1 MIEKRKHPRAE
12 KKKSEQVQAYLDSKI
27 KPVAPT
33 TGMANSFNTGM
44 DQARSPVMSA
54 DANSP
59 KGYAMGQVTGRINDP
74 SASMAPGVGGG
85 ITGGAQAGNPP
96 EYILTLPPQNEQ
108 QAGGGTQAQGP
119 TYTLTLPTP
128 EEQMQELE
136 RQKKLAHQAAF
147 ADAMDKMNAE
157 FWRIAQNPGSMLGA
171 NESPYYSLY
180 MKQYEQ
186 RARDRETNAYTRASE
201 GTGGYGSSFATMA
214 GDQAYRETMQEFDEL
229 APTLIKSK
237 SERMAE
243 IIQEREMLKT
253 MQSQIDAASSGLTES
268 ASAAAQDLQSTWGT
282 AFSEKTQREYLASKG
297 YSEADINAAME
308 SQRKLASGAVTDY
321 KAGNIADAVTQAQS
335 LDEAYRQGTMTVEE
349 YDEAKTQNSKVIM
362 DSVYKGMERIEDT
375 DYAALGI
382 SDEEWGAMEDGEK
395 KLAVF
400 DRVGQLVKSGAVTQ
414 TDYYKLLYNDLKE
427 EFESEAFKKSNTQL
441 RDATDSALV
450 IQDLYD
456 NGYMSKDMYVDLMY
470 NQILPH
476 ISETRFWE
484 VLNKQDVADGEG
496 KEYKWSSNPFNSLEN
511 YNSATSYGSPAIAKI
526 SRSLSQDEK
535 KLLLKLAR
543 EQRKNTIKSAASK
556 GVKGVTKK

>member
-12 KKKSEQVQAYLDSKI
+12 KKKSEQIQAYLDSKI
-27 KPVAPT
+27 KPVTPT

-44 DQARSPVMSA
+44 DLARSPVMSA

-59 KGYAMGQVTGRINDP
+59 RGYAMGQVTGRINNP

-85 ITGGAQAGNPP
+85 ITGGAQAAKPP

-147 ADAMDKMNAE
+147 ADAMDRMNAE

-186 RARDRETNAYTRASE
+186 RARDRETNAYTRATA

-243 IIQEREMLKT
+243 ILQEREMLKT

-282 AFSEKTQREYLASKG
+282 ALSEKTQREYLASKG
-297 YSEADINAAME
+297 YSEADINAALE
-308 SQRKLASGAVTDY
+308 SQRKLASGAVADY
-321 KAGNIADAVTQAQS
+321 KAGNIADAVTKAQS
-335 LDEAYRQGTMTVEE
+335 IDEAYRQGTMTVEE
-349 YDEAKTQNSKVIM
+349 YDAAKTQNSKVIM
-362 DSVYKGMERIEDT
+362 DSVNKGMERIEDT

-382 SDEEWGAMEDGEK
+382 TDEEWSAMEDGEK

-400 DRVGQLVKSGAVTQ
+400 DRVGQLVKSGAVREI
-414 TDYYKLLYNDLKE
+414 DYYKLLYNDLKE
-427 EFESEAFKKSNTQL
+427 EFTSEEFKKSSTPLNDVM
-441 RDATDSALV
+441 RAATI

-456 NGYMSKDMYVDLMY
+456 NGYMSDDDYTRLMLDSIGKE
-470 NQILPH
+470 ILKT
-476 ISETRFWE
+476 E
-484 VLNKQDVADGEG
+484 EG
-496 KEYKWSSNPFNSLEN
+496 KSTFADVERFASKNPEKAIKMTWWGGISGFWRYDSQLGSDMQYKGTL
-511 YNSATSYGSPAIAKI
+511 TD
-526 SRSLSQDEK
+526 DERQ
-535 KLLLKLAR
+535 LLFDLA
-543 EQRKNTIKSAASK
+543 TIKAKKKKETVTRKAAK
-556 GVKGVTKK
+556 GATG

>member
-12 KKKSEQVQAYLDSKI
+12 KKKSEQIQAYLDSKI
-27 KPVAPT
+27 KPVTPT

-44 DQARSPVMSA
+44 DLARSPVMSA

-59 KGYAMGQVTGRINDP
+59 RGYAMGQVTGRINNP

-108 QAGGGTQAQGP
+108 QAGAGTQAQGP

-147 ADAMDKMNAE
+147 ADAMDRMNAE

-186 RARDRETNAYTRASE
+186 RARDRETNAYTRATE
-201 GTGGYGSSFATMA
+201 GTGGFGSSFATMA

-243 IIQEREMLKT
+243 ILQEREMLKT
-253 MQSQIDAASSGLTES
+253 MQSQIDAASSGLTET

-297 YSEADINAAME
+297 YSEADINAAIE
-308 SQRKLASGAVTDY
+308 SQRKLASGTVTDY
-321 KAGNIADAVTQAQS
+321 KAGTITEAVKQAQT
-335 LDEAYRQGTMTVEE
+335 LDENYRQGALTVEE
-349 YDEAKTQNSKVIM
+349 YDAAKTENSKVIM
-362 DSVYKGMERIEDT
+362 DSVNKGMERIEDT
-375 DYAALGI
+375 DYTALGI
-382 SDEEWGAMEDGEK
+382 TDEEWSAMEDGEK

-400 DRVGQLVKSGAVTQ
+400 DRVGQLVKSGAVREI
-414 TDYYKLLYNDLKE
+414 DYYKLLYNDLKE
-427 EFESEAFKKSNTQL
+427 EFTSEEFKKSSTPLNDVM
-441 RDATDSALV
+441 RAATI

-456 NGYMSKDMYVDLMY
+456 NGYMSDDDYTRLMLDSIGKE
-470 NQILPH
+470 ILKT
-476 ISETRFWE
+476 E
-484 VLNKQDVADGEG
+484 EG
-496 KEYKWSSNPFNSLEN
+496 KSTFADVERFVSKNPEKAIKMTWWGGNSGFWRYDSQLGSDMQYKGTL
-511 YNSATSYGSPAIAKI
+511 TD
-526 SRSLSQDEK
+526 DERQ
-535 KLLLKLAR
+535 LLFDLA
-543 EQRKNTIKSAASK
+543 TIKAKKKKETVTRKAAK
-556 GVKGVTKK
+556 GATG

>member
-27 KPVAPT
+27 NPVAPT

-108 QAGGGTQAQGP
+108 QAGAGTQAQGP

-147 ADAMDKMNAE
+147 ADAMDRMNAE

-186 RARDRETNAYTRASE
+186 RARDRETNAYTRATA

-243 IIQEREMLKT
+243 ILQEREMLKT

-297 YSEADINAAME
+297 YSEADINAALE
-308 SQRKLASGAVTDY
+308 SQRKLESGAVTDY
-321 KAGNIADAVTQAQS
+321 KAGNIADAVTKAQS

-349 YDEAKTQNSKVIM
+349 YDAAKTQNSKVIM

-382 SDEEWGAMEDGEK
+382 TDEEWEEMDDADK
-395 KLAVF
+395 KTAVF
-400 DRVGQLVKSGAVTQ
+400 DRVGQMAEQGIITR
-414 TDYYKLLYNDLKE
+414 TDYYHFVYDDINEKFSSDNYQDSKNKE
-427 EFESEAFKKSNTQL
+427 
-441 RDATDSALV
+441 RDA
-450 IQDLYD
+450 I
-456 NGYMSKDMYVDLMY
+456 G
-470 NQILPH
+470 
-476 ISETRFWE
+476 
-484 VLNKQDVADGEG
+484 VAAKL
-496 KEYKWSSNPFNSLEN
+496 KEYKDSGYLAEDDFKRLIYELVAPQLNVNGGLDRLKSELSQEHSGEGWREAMEDARAYKRAKTKVPDEYADLMI
-511 YNSATSYGSPAIAKI
+511 AIARNKW
-526 SRSLSQDEK
+526 E
-535 KLLLKLAR
+535 
-543 EQRKNTIKSAASK
+543 
-556 GVKGVTKK
+556 